1 MGRLLCV
8 IIAFLFLI
16 PVTEAAGTLNG
27 AHPASVTA
35 DRQDTVYTRQ
45 LLYNGRVWENRYQKI
60 LSHEFFMTRTPVSG
74 SVTMNGRTF
83 HGLLLRYD
91 IYNDE
96 LLILDSP
103 DTYLQLNKEAVSG
116 FVLEI
121 DGIQYLFENFEGRKA
136 GSMNGYGQVI
146 WHGDSWLVKKYV
158 KEIKNKAVDNIYDS
172 FTETESAWL
181 VTRESAWQLAGNRDL
196 YRALSDREVEV
207 KHFVRDNSIRIR
219 VKEPESVIP
228 VLKFYD
234 SLRTRSEE

>member
-1 MGRLLCV
+1 MGRLQSV
-8 IIAFLFLI
+8 ILAFLFLL
-16 PVTEAAGTLNG
+16 PVTGSAWTSNGAAAGSEQAG
-27 AHPASVTA
+27 G
-35 DRQDTVYTRQ
+35 QDTVYIRQ

-74 SVTMNGRTF
+74 SVNINGRTF

-121 DGIQYLFENFEGRKA
+121 DGTQYLFENFEVNNP
-136 GSMNGYGQVI
+136 GSLNGYGQVI
-146 WHGDSWLVKKYV
+146 WHSDSWLVKKYV
-158 KEIKNKAVDNIYDS
+158 KEVKNKAVDNIYDS
-172 FTETESAWL
+172 FTESQSVWL
-181 VTRESAWQLAGNRDL
+181 ITREAAWQLSVNRDL

-207 KHFVRDNSIRIR
+207 KHFVRDSGIRFR
-219 VKEPESVIP
+219 VKEPESLVPI
-228 VLKFYD
+228 LKYYD
-234 SLRTRSEE
+234 SLRAGSEK